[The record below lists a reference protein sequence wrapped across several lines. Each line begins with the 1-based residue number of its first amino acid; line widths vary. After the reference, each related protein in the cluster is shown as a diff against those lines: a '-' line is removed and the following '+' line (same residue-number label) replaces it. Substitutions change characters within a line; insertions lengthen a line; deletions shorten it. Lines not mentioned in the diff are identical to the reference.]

1 MVDSTHFSKVYR
13 TDGGDAMK
21 VASGGHID
29 VETGGELRIGGT
41 AITATAAEIN
51 AAAGTGVSSTELDL
65 LDGALVDTVV
75 TSKAAVYSTA
85 GGLKRSSATV
95 TALSSDQAGA
105 AALTAE
111 FNAITAADGTT
122 GAKLPTAAADKV
134 VDIVN
139 TSASAVLKVYPATGG
154 QINALGTNNEFSIGP
169 GRTAKFIG
177 RSTTL
182 WYTAADE
189 AALPTAAE
197 LNLVNTAVVGTVVN
211 SKAAIYSAA
220 GGLAR
225 SSASVTALSSDQGG
239 AAAMTAEV
247 KSVTA
252 ADDTKGVKLPTAAAN
267 LIIDVINTVRTA
279 SLKVYPATGGQI
291 NALGDNNAYTL
302 KPGQRVTFI
311 GKSATLWHAGVN
323 PLGEAVTDKIGMY
336 GVTPVVQPA
345 SASQAA
351 FTAQTYTAVG
361 TTTFSAAGTGAYAGV
376 WGFASST
383 VALTLRTQLNKVI
396 TDMAKQNT
404 LLLQLRAELVEL
416 GAIKGAA

>member
-1 MVDSTHFSKVYR
+1 MVDATYQPKVYR
-13 TDGGDAMK
+13 KDGGDTQV
-21 VASGGHID
+21 VASGGKIS
-29 VETGGELRIGGT
+29 VETGGDIEVNGVSLIDEVAALSGLDSGELGVLEG
-41 AITATAAEIN
+41 ATA
-51 AAAGTGVSSTELDL
+51 
-65 LDGALVDTVV
+65 GAVV
-75 TSKAAVYSTA
+75 NSKAAVYSAA
-85 GGLKRSSATV
+85 GGLARSSATV

-111 FNAITAADGTT
+111 FNAISAADGTK
-122 GAKLPTAAADKV
+122 GVKLPTAAADKV
-134 VDIVN
+134 VDVVN
-139 TSASAVLKVYPATGG
+139 TSASAVLKVYPATGA
-154 QINALGTNNEFSIGP
+154 QINALGANAAFSIGP

-177 RSTTL
+177 RSATL

-197 LNLVNTAVVGTVVN
+197 LNLVNTAAVGTVVN

-225 SSASVTALSSDQGG
+225 SSASVTALSSDQAG
-239 AAAMTAEV
+239 AAAMTAEIN
-247 KSVTA
+247 SVTA
-252 ADDTKGVKLPTAAAN
+252 ANDTKAVKLPTAAAN
-267 LIIDVINTVRTA
+267 LIIEVINTVRTA
-279 SLKVYPATGGQI
+279 SLNVYPATGGQI
-291 NALGDNNAYTL
+291 NALGANAVYVL
-302 KPGQRVTFI
+302 KPGQRATFI

-323 PLGEAVTDKIGMY
+323 PLGEATTDKIGFY
-336 GVTPVVQPA
+336 GTTPVVQPA

-396 TDMAKQNT
+396 TDMALQNT

>member
-1 MVDSTHFSKVYR
+1 MVDATYQPKVYR
-13 TDGGDAMK
+13 KDGGDTQV
-21 VASGGHID
+21 VASGGKIS
-29 VETGGELRIGGT
+29 VETGGDIEVNGVSLIDEVAALSGLDSGELGVLEG
-41 AITATAAEIN
+41 ATA
-51 AAAGTGVSSTELDL
+51 GS
-65 LDGALVDTVV
+65 VV
-75 TSKAAVYSTA
+75 NSKAAVYSAA
-85 GGLKRSSATV
+85 GGLARSSATV

-111 FNAITAADGTT
+111 LNAISAADGTK
-122 GAKLPTAAADKV
+122 GVKLPTAAADKA

-154 QINALGTNNEFSIGP
+154 QINALGANNAFSIGP

-177 RSTTL
+177 RSATL

-225 SSASVTALSSDQGG
+225 SSASVTALSSDQAG
-239 AAAMTAEV
+239 AAAMTAEIN
-247 KSVTA
+247 SVTA
-252 ADDTKGVKLPTAAAN
+252 ANDTKAVKLPTAAAN
-267 LIIDVINTVRTA
+267 LIIEVINTVRTA
-279 SLKVYPATGGQI
+279 SLNVYPATGGQI
-291 NALGDNNAYTL
+291 NALGANAVYVL
-302 KPGQRVTFI
+302 KPGQRATFI

-323 PLGEAVTDKIGMY
+323 PLGEAATDKVGMY

>member
-1 MVDSTHFSKVYR
+1 MAD
-13 TDGGDAMK
+13 
-21 VASGGHID
+21 
-29 VETGGELRIGGT
+29 
-41 AITATAAEIN
+41 ATA
-51 AAAGTGVSSTELDL
+51 G
-65 LDGALVDTVV
+65 TVV
-75 TSKAAVYSTA
+75 NSKAAVYSSA
-85 GGLKRSSATV
+85 GGLARSSATV

-111 FNAITAADGTT
+111 FNAISAADGTK
-122 GAKLPTAAADKV
+122 GVKLPTAAADKV

-154 QINALGTNNEFSIGP
+154 QINALGANAAFSIGP

-177 RSTTL
+177 RSATL

-225 SSASVTALSSDQGG
+225 SSASVTALSSDQAG
-239 AAAMTAEV
+239 AAALSAEIN
-247 KSVTA
+247 SVTA
-252 ADDTKGVKLPTAAAN
+252 ADDTKAVKLPTAAAN
-267 LIIDVINTVRTA
+267 LIIEVINTVRTA
-279 SLKVYPATGGQI
+279 SLPVFPATGGQI
-291 NALGDNNAYTL
+291 NALGANAAYTI
-302 KPGQRVTFI
+302 KPGQRATFI
-311 GKSATLWHAGVN
+311 GKSATLWHVGIN
-323 PLGEAVTDKIGMY
+323 PLGEAVTDKVALY

-351 FTAQTYTAVG
+351 FTAQTYTAVA
-361 TTTFSAAGTGAYAGV
+361 TTAFSAAGSGAFAGV
-376 WGFASST
+376 WGFQSST
-383 VALTLRTQLNKVI
+383 VAQTLRTELNKVI

-404 LLLQLRAELVEL
+404 LLLQLRAELVEI